1 MLTALCQPA
10 LRKRREVAWP
20 GAGAGTTPSAN
31 LIPTRGGE
39 AMSNAAATRGPRIS
53 LPTDE
58 ELTPDIRSTLNALP
72 PLNVF
77 RMMARTP
84 ASFQPLIDFALS
96 ILVKSE
102 FDPRKREIAVLRVAH
117 ATKAEYV
124 WVQHV
129 AVAKGV
135 GLGDD
140 EIEKIGAD
148 GPVTGLDE
156 EGNLL
161 CRVADEI
168 SLDVRLSDDALE
180 QIIGRYGDQQAMEL
194 VLCCSYFNMLSRLLE
209 SARVELEDEPV
220 LG

>member
-1 MLTALCQPA
+1 MNDKQ
-10 LRKRREVAWP
+10 
-20 GAGAGTTPSAN
+20 
-31 LIPTRGGE
+31 
-39 AMSNAAATRGPRIS
+39 NAPRIA

-58 ELTPDIRSTLNALP
+58 ELEPEIQSTLKAMP

-77 RMMARTP
+77 RMMARVP
-84 ASFQPLIDFALS
+84 ESFQPLIDFALS
-96 ILVKSE
+96 ILIRGQ

-117 ATKAEYV
+117 ATQAEYE

-129 AVAKGV
+129 AVAKRVGV
-135 GLGDD
+135 TEE
-140 EIEKIGAD
+140 EIEKIGVD

-168 SLDVRLSDDALE
+168 SLRVRLSDQALA
-180 QIIGRYGDQQAMEL
+180 QIIERYGDQQAMEL
-194 VLCCSYFNMLSRLLE
+194 ILCCSYFNMLSRLLE
-209 SARVELEDEPV
+209 SARVELEETPI